1 MKLNPIYIKRF
12 IFILGLWPILSIG
25 IDILQNNL
33 GANPIE
39 FVERHFG
46 KWTLIFLCLTLSMTP
61 LRNITTISQWI
72 LYRRMLGLF
81 VFFYASIHLLCY
93 IWLDY
98 HFAWIDIKND
108 IIKHRY
114 VLVGFLAWLL
124 LLPLAFTSSDRMM
137 RRLKVNWK
145 RLHRLIY
152 LIAILGV
159 LHFVWLVK
167 KDLTEPLIYAV
178 IVSLLLILRLN
189 IFKRKKKLTIENTFP
204 NRYNLSRVVYNFRI
218 LYFSI

>member
-1 MKLNPIYIKRF
+1 MKLNQTYIKRF
-12 IFILGLWPILSIG
+12 IFILSLWPILSIG

-39 FVERHFG
+39 FIERHFG

-61 LRNITTISQWI
+61 LRKITHINQWI

-81 VFFYASIHLLCY
+81 TFFYASIHLLCY
-93 IWLDY
+93 IGLDY
-98 HFAWIDIKND
+98 QFAWVDIKND
-108 IIKHRY
+108 ISKHRY
-114 VLVGFLAWLL
+114 VLVGFLGWLL
-124 LLPLAFTSSDRMM
+124 LLPLAITSSDNMIRK
-137 RRLKVNWK
+137 LKSNWK

-167 KDLTEPLIYAV
+167 KDVTEPLIYAA
-178 IVSLLLILRLN
+178 IILVLFLFRLN
-189 IFKRKKKLTIENTFP
+189 IFKLR
-204 NRYNLSRVVYNFRI
+204 RI
-218 LYFSI
+218 